1 MKKLSALKNQFSTF
15 MKPLIVSMKH
25 QFILMK
31 QRIGHFFH
39 YIRFVFIT
47 LVIVFV
53 VIFAAVFATNFKINF
68 DVVRKTDSD
77 ISGIM
82 EKVKQISQL
91 DTVELYYNE
100 ILDYR
105 SSIMINEFELPF
117 TEKSFI
123 FLVKARVQ
131 SGIDLST
138 LTEDDI
144 QVSKKKITIT
154 LNKAVITSK
163 EILDYKAYTEKDG
176 LFNPVTNQDTLNMLN
191 EFLVR
196 LEKQAME
203 NGIIEK
209 AEVNA
214 KLTLENFFS
223 LVGYTEVVIKFRD

>member
-1 MKKLSALKNQFSTF
+1 MKQLSTLKDQISTSMKQFS
-15 MKPLIVSMKH
+15 IG
-25 QFILMK
+25 MK
-31 QRIGHFFH
+31 QKLTLAMKGISHFFH

-47 LVIVFV
+47 IVLVFV
-53 VIFAAVFATNFKINF
+53 VILAVVIGMNFSNNF
-68 DVVRKTDSD
+68 DVVRKTDTD
-77 ISGIM
+77 VSGIL
-82 EKVKQISQL
+82 ERVKQISQL

-123 FLVKARVQ
+123 FLVKAKVQ
-131 SGIDLST
+131 SGIDLAS

-154 LNKAVITSK
+154 LDKAVITSK
-163 EILDYKAYTEKDG
+163 EILEYKAYTEKDG

-196 LEKQAME
+196 LEKQALE
-203 NGIIEK
+203 NDIIEK

-223 LVGYTEVVIKFRD
+223 LVGYTEVVIRFRN